1 MKKLNKVIVLV
12 SLILSVFVCNLTA
25 KSDSKAKKPTKLKV
39 WSIWSADSESNKA
52 PFLKTIEEFKAAHP
66 EIEIELTMNEA
77 EAYKT
82 KIKTAVAANDA
93 PDVFYYNAGGMLKS
107 FVDAKK
113 VLPLDQYMA
122 KGDMNRIVDGA
133 VANMTFNGHVYQLPY
148 TMACSVMFC
157 NTELFDK
164 YGVKI
169 PETWTELMTAIEKF
183 KKAGLTPMAVG
194 GKDRWPTCM
203 YTDLITLRAAG
214 YAECDKAFYKKPGA
228 SFKTPGMKLA
238 AEKYEELIK
247 AGAFPKDAV
256 AITRDESEVPF
267 YNGKIPMYINGQWT
281 AANCQAKTSAIKG
294 KVKAVRFPTIEGG
307 KGDINDFMGGAAEGF
322 CVSAKTKYKKE
333 AVTLCSYLAENHSKN
348 AYLVGAGIPS
358 WKMKVDDSKI
368 DPLIKSIV
376 ELTSNAKTFLL
387 WGNTALEGNDSET
400 LMDVVQEMLA
410 GDINASQ
417 YCDKLEEI
425 LQ

>member
-122 KGDMNRIVDGA
+122 KDDMNRIVDGA

-164 YGVKI
+164 YGVKF
-169 PETWTELMTAIEKF
+169 LKH
-183 KKAGLTPMAVG
+183 GL
-194 GKDRWPTCM
+194 
-203 YTDLITLRAAG
+203 
-214 YAECDKAFYKKPGA
+214 
-228 SFKTPGMKLA
+228 
-238 AEKYEELIK
+238 
-247 AGAFPKDAV
+247 
-256 AITRDESEVPF
+256 
-267 YNGKIPMYINGQWT
+267 N
-281 AANCQAKTSAIKG
+281 
-294 KVKAVRFPTIEGG
+294 
-307 KGDINDFMGGAAEGF
+307 
-322 CVSAKTKYKKE
+322 
-333 AVTLCSYLAENHSKN
+333 
-348 AYLVGAGIPS
+348 
-358 WKMKVDDSKI
+358 
-368 DPLIKSIV
+368 
-376 ELTSNAKTFLL
+376 
-387 WGNTALEGNDSET
+387 
-400 LMDVVQEMLA
+400 
-410 GDINASQ
+410 
-417 YCDKLEEI
+417 
-425 LQ
+425 